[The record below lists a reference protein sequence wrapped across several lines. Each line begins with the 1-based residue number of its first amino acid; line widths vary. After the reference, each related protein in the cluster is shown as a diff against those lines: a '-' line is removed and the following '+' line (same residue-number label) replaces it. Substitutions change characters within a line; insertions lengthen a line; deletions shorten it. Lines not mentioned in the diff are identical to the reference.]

1 MRRRVQVLAIALLI
15 PFVLLGPLHLFMP
28 ATAKAHGI
36 PAPVQVGISFSPQRA
51 AYLGLDYRVAF
62 KRLEA
67 MHFRLIRLSTY
78 WDQVDREGYDQ
89 LDWLMSEARKS
100 HQPVALTVGMKAL
113 GWPEFFIPAS
123 AAPVGGLHQGQDV
136 ATDSAFRE
144 AALSFVDATVDRYRD
159 NPVLIAWQVENEPFN
174 RAGPQRLWIDAEFL
188 RDEIASVRALDGHH
202 RPVIVNAF
210 SHFNL
215 VFDQASARQGFDF
228 RQWLG
233 FDADSA
239 ERDGLSVL
247 GRGDVLGLDV
257 YTAIGYQFLGSDHL
271 SHADGDWPDR
281 LARVRDLA
289 HKQGKLAWRRA
300 RREICRQD
308 GMKRQ
313 KGGPTMTTLFEHAG
327 GLEALHRLEE
337 AFYASVLKDPLLQ
350 PLFGAARI
358 GGSRTGFSTHSNVFS
373 TALGGGLDLTGRGAC
388 HNWPRQDET
397 SWR

>member
-1 MRRRVQVLAIALLI
+1 MRRRMQVLAIALLV
-15 PFVLLGPLHLFMP
+15 PFLLVAPLHLFMP

-67 MHFRLIRLSTY
+67 MHFRVIRLSTY

-123 AAPVGGLHQGQDV
+123 AVPVGGLHQGQDV
-136 ATDSAFRE
+136 ATDSPFRE

-188 RDEIASVRALDGHH
+188 RDEIASVRAMDGHH

-257 YTAIGYQFLGSDHL
+257 YTAIGYQFLGSDHM

-281 LARVRDLA
+281 LARVRELA
-289 HKQGKLAWRRA
+289 HKQGKLAW
-300 RREICRQD
+300 I
-308 GMKRQ
+308 
-313 KGGPTMTTLFEHAG
+313 T
-327 GLEALHRLEE
+327 EAQAEPWESSDLN
-337 AFYASVLKDPLLQ
+337 YANPKSTSPSAIRGIFANLKDAGFTTV
-350 PLFGAARI
+350 LFWGSEYWLWRADQGDTRWVDTIKDILRGESKAPAMALAA
-358 GGSRTGFSTHSNVFS
+358 
-373 TALGGGLDLTGRGAC
+373 
-388 HNWPRQDET
+388 
-397 SWR
+397 

>member
-1 MRRRVQVLAIALLI
+1 
-15 PFVLLGPLHLFMP
+15 
-28 ATAKAHGI
+28 
-36 PAPVQVGISFSPQRA
+36 
-51 AYLGLDYRVAF
+51 
-62 KRLEA
+62 

-144 AALSFVDATVDRYRD
+144 AALSFVVATVDRYRD

-188 RDEIASVRALDGHH
+188 RDEIASVRALDGRH

-257 YTAIGYQFLGSDHL
+257 YTAIGYQFLGSDHV

-281 LARVRDLA
+281 LARVRELA
-289 HKQGKLAWRRA
+289 HKQGKLAW
-300 RREICRQD
+300 I
-308 GMKRQ
+308 
-313 KGGPTMTTLFEHAG
+313 T
-327 GLEALHRLEE
+327 EAQAEPWESSDLN
-337 AFYASVLKDPLLQ
+337 YANPKSTSPSAIRGIFANLKDAGFTTV
-350 PLFGAARI
+350 LFW
-358 GGSRTGFSTHSNVFS
+358 GSEYWLWRADQGDTRWVDTIKGI
-373 TALGGGLDLTGRGAC
+373 LR
-388 HNWPRQDET
+388 DESKAPAMVLAT
-397 SWR
+397 

>member
-1 MRRRVQVLAIALLI
+1 MRRRVQVLAIALLV
-15 PFVLLGPLHLFMP
+15 PFLAVAPLHLFMP

-36 PAPVQVGISFSPQRA
+36 PAPVQVGISFSPARA
-51 AYLGLDYRVAF
+51 AYLGLDYRTAF

-67 MHFRLIRLSTY
+67 LHFRVIRLSAY

-89 LDWLMSEARKS
+89 LDWLMSEAKKS
-100 HQPVALTVGMKAL
+100 HQPIALTVGMKAL

-123 AAPVGGLHQGQDV
+123 AMPASGLRQGQDV
-136 ATDSAFRE
+136 ASDSAFRE
-144 AALSFVDATVDRYRD
+144 VALSFVTDTVLRYRD
-159 NPVLIAWQVENEPFN
+159 NPALVAWQVENEPFN

-188 RDEIASVRALDGHH
+188 RDEITSVRQLDGRD

-239 ERDGLSVL
+239 ESDALSVL
-247 GRGDVLGLDV
+247 GAGDVLGLDV
-257 YTAIGYQFLGSDHL
+257 YTAIGYQFLGSAHM

-289 HKQGKLAWRRA
+289 HKQGKQAWITEAQAEPWESSDVNYSDPKSTSPQAIRG
-300 RREICRQD
+300 I
-308 GMKRQ
+308 
-313 KGGPTMTTLFEHAG
+313 FEN
-327 GLEALHRLEE
+327 
-337 AFYASVLKDPLLQ
+337 LKDAGFTTVLFWGSEYWLWRADQGDPRWIETIKTILRDESRAPAIPL
-350 PLFGAARI
+350 AA
-358 GGSRTGFSTHSNVFS
+358 
-373 TALGGGLDLTGRGAC
+373 
-388 HNWPRQDET
+388 
-397 SWR
+397 

>member
-1 MRRRVQVLAIALLI
+1 MRRRMQVLAIALLV
-15 PFVLLGPLHLFMP
+15 PFLLVAPLHLFMP

-51 AYLGLDYRVAF
+51 AYLGLDYRSAF

-67 MHFRLIRLSTY
+67 MHFRVIRLSTY

-100 HQPVALTVGMKAL
+100 HQPIALTVGMKAL

-123 AAPVGGLHQGQDV
+123 AVPVGGLHQGQDV

-159 NPVLIAWQVENEPFN
+159 NPLLVAWQVENEPFN

-257 YTAIGYQFLGSDHL
+257 YTAIGYQFLGSDHM

-289 HKQGKLAWRRA
+289 HKQGKLAW
-300 RREICRQD
+300 I
-308 GMKRQ
+308 
-313 KGGPTMTTLFEHAG
+313 T
-327 GLEALHRLEE
+327 EAQAEPWESSDLN
-337 AFYASVLKDPLLQ
+337 YANPKSTSPSAIRGIFANLKDAGFTTV
-350 PLFGAARI
+350 LFWGSEYWLWRADQGDTRWVDTIKGILRDESKAPAMALAA
-358 GGSRTGFSTHSNVFS
+358 
-373 TALGGGLDLTGRGAC
+373 
-388 HNWPRQDET
+388 
-397 SWR
+397 